1 MKRLLVALLLV
12 LSTFTLQAG
21 SRNSDFDCLVS
32 NVYYESKSEPRNGML
47 AVALVTLNRVDNPK
61 YPSTICGVVYQKGQ
75 FSWTK
80 NKQLL
85 KQKINLE
92 QWRAAKSAA
101 IEAYMNRDALGTFL
115 ATHFHN
121 QTVNPGWKLKR
132 VAKIGN
138 HTFYRA

>member
-1 MKRLLVALLLV
+1 MKKFLLALAMMIAA
-12 LSTFTLQAG
+12 SNISAG
-21 SRNSDFDCLVS
+21 DTEFDCLVR
-32 NVYYESKSEPRNGML
+32 NVYYESKSEPRNGKL

-61 YPSTICGVVYQKGQ
+61 YPNSICRVVYQKGQ
-75 FSWTK
+75 FSWTA

-92 QWRAAKSAA
+92 QWQAAKSAA
-101 IEAYMNRDALGTFL
+101 IEAYMNRNALGLFS

-121 QTVNPGWKLKR
+121 YTVKPNWQLKL

-138 HTFYRA
+138 HKFYKA